1 VFATDSLF
9 DERLPDRNARLTN
22 LYEKSKRDFWNE
34 TTDIDWDRE
43 LRLSSEKRRVLAQL
57 LSNTYY
63 GERAALTVA
72 AQLIPM
78 VRDEEARQALA
89 CQVIEE
95 AKHVAVFQRL
105 LRRIDRIHKPSF
117 FTKRLLVGLTKE
129 KDPVAKMIGMHLFI
143 ENVANQSFTT
153 LRENID
159 DPLIEQVL
167 EYVARDEKKHTA
179 IATLYLP
186 ELLEDVSAARAT
198 VLKAKQVRYLA
209 NGVAMV
215 KDGVAVARLL
225 DIDLSKAGQRALKEH
240 YRLRDQMP
248 SKRALLDVPGFD
260 RVIDEI
266 AKYVKNS
273 KTE

>member
-1 VFATDSLF
+1 MFSTESLF

-34 TTDIDWDRE
+34 TTDIDWDQE
-43 LRLSSEKRRVLAQL
+43 LRLSPEKRRVLAQL

-105 LRRIDRIHKPSF
+105 LRRIDRIHKPTF
-117 FTKRLLVGLTKE
+117 FTKRLLVGLTRE

-143 ENVANQSFTT
+143 ENVANHSFTT
-153 LRENID
+153 LRENVD
-159 DPLIEQVL
+159 EPLIEQTL

-186 ELLEDVSAARAT
+186 ELLEDVSAARAA
-198 VLKAKQVRYLA
+198 VLKAKQVRWLA

-215 KDGVAVARLL
+215 KDGIAVARLL
-225 DIDLSKAGQRALKEH
+225 DIDLSRAGQRALREH

-260 RVIDEI
+260 RVIDGV
-266 AKYVKNS
+266 AHFVQKRG
-273 KTE
+273 